1 MIPCT
6 NTGLAGATLVAGL
19 PCRARR
25 ATDLV
30 SRRPSPDQGQQAL
43 RPTGASFS
51 PWRVR

>member
-1 MIPCT
+1 MVPFT
-6 NTGLAGATLVAGL
+6 DAGLAGATLVIGL

-43 RPTGASFS
+43 RPTGAALS
-51 PWRVR
+51 PWRGR